1 VLQQIADLREEGA
14 ELHALLAGLADA
26 DWERETLF
34 KRWTINDI
42 VQHLHFG
49 DEMGMASLRGPDDFT
64 ALMADVRAQRET
76 GLTRV
81 EETRKRLGDP
91 RGHALL
97 SLWKGHLDTLCDALE
112 ARDPAA
118 RITWAGPDMSVR
130 MFATARQMEIWAHAQ
145 AIWDVLGLERGCAE
159 RLQNIA
165 VICVKTFGWTF
176 VNRKLPVPETVPH
189 VRLTAPSGT
198 VWEWNDPAS
207 PSAVEG
213 DAVAFC
219 QVCTQTRNIADTDLV
234 VRGDAAERW
243 MALAQCFAGPPE
255 DPPAP
260 GLRRRA
266 AEPVARAA
274 AT

>member
-1 VLQQIADLREEGA
+1 MLQQIADLREEAA
-14 ELHALLAGLADA
+14 ELHALLDRLDDA

-49 DEMGMASLRGPDDFT
+49 DEMGMASLRGPEDIR
-64 ALMADVRAQRET
+64 ALIADVRARRES
-76 GLTRV
+76 GLSRV
-81 EETRKRLGDP
+81 EETRTRLGDP
-91 RGHALL
+91 RGRRLLGLWRGHVDRLCEAL
-97 SLWKGHLDTLCDALE
+97 AV
-112 ARDPAA
+112 RDPAA
-118 RITWAGPDMSVR
+118 RLAWAGPDMSVR

-145 AIWDVLGLERGCAE
+145 AIWDVLGLERACAD
-159 RLQNIA
+159 RLSNIA
-165 VICVKTFGWTF
+165 VIGVKTFGWTF
-176 VNRKLPVPETVPH
+176 VNRGLPVPEAVPH
-189 VRLTAPSGT
+189 VRLTAPSGA
-198 VWEWNDPAS
+198 VWEWNDTAS
-207 PSAVEG
+207 DSGVSG

-219 QVCTQTRNIADTDLV
+219 QVCTQTRNIADTDLA

-266 AEPVARAA
+266 ARPVLG
-274 AT
+274 